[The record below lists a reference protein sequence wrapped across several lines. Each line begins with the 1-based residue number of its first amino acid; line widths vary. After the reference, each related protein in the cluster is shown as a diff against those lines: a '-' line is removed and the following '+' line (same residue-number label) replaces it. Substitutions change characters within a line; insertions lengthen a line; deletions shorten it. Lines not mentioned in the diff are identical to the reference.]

1 MIAGLLKSVAAKG
14 MEGKPPP
21 TLVVYERQD
30 PATAPALVKYLWYK
44 VMHYIE
50 TYLIFFIL
58 TAPVS
63 NK

>member
-21 TLVVYERQD
+21 ALVVYERQD

-44 VMHYIE
+44 VMHRIE
-50 TYLIFFIL
+50 I
-58 TAPVS
+58 
-63 NK
+63 